1 MTMELKFV
9 GVLIACIGNALIG
22 VSFPVMK
29 LAHNRNSESLPYFK
43 LRLWWIANLL
53 MILGEI
59 GNLAAYTLA
68 RPALISPLGAVSVVV
83 NGPASWIILQEPL
96 GLRGCLGALF
106 CILGGVGIVHVTAGQ
121 ADDGAFVTV
130 EQFQAM
136 ASTRPF
142 MLYLTFIVAIS
153 AALMMSKRKHFL
165 VYLLIC
171 SFLGAV
177 TVLSI
182 KGFTSFIVISLGAGP
197 NQFAYPLPWVLIP
210 VLLVSMAIQVPVSCP
225 QPLQRSAFVSRAAA
239 GALPEQSDGRIRHR
253 SSTLVST
260 ARHMRRRTRAHLP
273 QVVPPYYCLFTGS
286 AVMGSA
292 LLYKDLDNTS
302 TQDMLVFCVSLLCVA
317 IGVALVAK
325 RDGASGDG
333 SPENDLDRDQF
344 DNVGFGFVNFSH
356 IFFRGV

>member
-1 MTMELKFV
+1 LPHLEYRVAAAAVAEASGRRKITDIMLELKFV
-9 GVLIACIGNALIG
+9 GVMIACIGNALIG

-83 NGPASWIILQEPL
+83 NGPASWMILQEPL
-96 GLRGCLGALF
+96 GWRGCLGALF

-121 ADDGAFVTV
+121 ADEGAFVTV
-130 EQFQAM
+130 EEFQTM

-142 MLYLTFIVAIS
+142 MLFLTFIVAIS
-153 AALMMSKRKHFL
+153 VALMLSKKKHFL

-197 NQFAYPLPWVLIP
+197 NQFTYPLPWVLIP
-210 VLLVSMAIQVPVSCP
+210 ILLVSMAIQVPCFTLS
-225 QPLQRSAFVSRAAA
+225 
-239 GALPEQSDGRIRHR
+239 LP
-253 SSTLVST
+253 
-260 ARHMRRRTRAHLP
+260 P
-273 QVVPPYYCLFTGS
+273 
-286 AVMGSA
+286 
-292 LLYKDLDNTS
+292 
-302 TQDMLVFCVSLLCVA
+302 ML
-317 IGVALVAK
+317 
-325 RDGASGDG
+325 
-333 SPENDLDRDQF
+333 
-344 DNVGFGFVNFSH
+344 
-356 IFFRGV
+356 

>member
-1 MTMELKFV
+1 MTDMTMDLKFV
-9 GVLIACIGNALIG
+9 GVIIACIGNALIG

-43 LRLWWIANLL
+43 LRLWWVANLL
-53 MILGEI
+53 MILGEV

-83 NGPASWIILQEPL
+83 NGPASWIILQEPI
-96 GLRGCLGALF
+96 GWRGCLGALF

-121 ADDGAFVTV
+121 ADEGAFVTV
-130 EQFQAM
+130 EQFQTM

-142 MLYLTFIVAIS
+142 MLFLTFILAIS
-153 AALMMSKRKHFL
+153 VALMLSKKKHFL

-210 VLLVSMAIQVPVSCP
+210 VLLVSMAIQVLRGPPFPPCHTK
-225 QPLQRSAFVSRAAA
+225 PLFPFPPDTS
-239 GALPEQSDGRIRHR
+239 LTCCHR
-253 SSTLVST
+253 CTT
-260 ARHMRRRTRAHLP
+260 
-273 QVVPPYYCLFTGS
+273 
-286 AVMGSA
+286 
-292 LLYKDLDNTS
+292 
-302 TQDMLVFCVSLLCVA
+302 
-317 IGVALVAK
+317 
-325 RDGASGDG
+325 
-333 SPENDLDRDQF
+333 
-344 DNVGFGFVNFSH
+344 
-356 IFFRGV
+356 